1 MTIHASKLSTSK
13 KYNKEVFCIMFA
25 AKSVPAYRIRQQFRS
40 GAKINAKSAFEGGN
54 LAASKIRNLECP
66 SYEICLID
74 YGCGKFNRKIHI
86 MEQYP

>member
-40 GAKINAKSAFEGGN
+40 GAKSMQSPPLKRHENKS
-54 LAASKIRNLECP
+54 SK
-66 SYEICLID
+66 
-74 YGCGKFNRKIHI
+74 
-86 MEQYP
+86 

>member
-40 GAKINAKSAFEGGN
+40 GAKINAKSMNVFITIEQPK
-54 LAASKIRNLECP
+54 LIRN
-66 SYEICLID
+66 I
-74 YGCGKFNRKIHI
+74 RV
-86 MEQYP
+86 